1 MIAGPICPALTVVR
15 FRLAAATLALL
26 IAGAVSLHATS
37 MVRVSDNGRYL
48 IDSQGKP
55 FLWQGDTEWELTH
68 FLTADD
74 AAALLHARK
83 HQGFTVIQVMAT
95 GVFPEW
101 NLQQKVRAPADLRA
115 WLDGDPLTPDEV
127 FFARM
132 DRIVAAAE
140 KEGLLLVIGVYH
152 AKDVEAGRVTLANVG
167 PWSRWLAAR
176 YKKASNI
183 AWSMYPHA
191 EHASFAMIRESVR
204 GLQEGDGGAH
214 LITMHPDPSPTSSSF
229 MHGEPWLS
237 FNTYQTWT
245 SDRRNFTMGEADY
258 ARTPAKPVVDG
269 EARYEAE
276 DGTTALEV
284 RRGAWWA
291 WMAGGFYSYGHRDDW
306 KSPRTWREW
315 VDSPGARSMKV
326 LGDVMRG
333 RRWWRLV
340 PDQSLLPKPGENAA
354 CRSSD
359 GDWEL
364 VYVPDATA
372 GAVAVRLSGVTTNK
386 KVRVA
391 WLDPRDGATVN
402 VGEFPS
408 TATPAV
414 EPPKGWED
422 AVLSVE
428 PLR

>member
-1 MIAGPICPALTVVR
+1 MIAGPICRALTVVR
-15 FRLAAATLALL
+15 FAAAALALL

-83 HQGFTVIQVMAT
+83 KQGFTVIQVMAT

-115 WLDGDPLTPDEV
+115 WLDGDPLAPNEV

-132 DRIVAAAE
+132 DRIVAAAK
-140 KEGLLLVIGVYH
+140 KECLLLVIGVYH

-176 YKKASNI
+176 YKNA
-183 AWSMYPHA
+183 
-191 EHASFAMIRESVR
+191 
-204 GLQEGDGGAH
+204 
-214 LITMHPDPSPTSSSF
+214 
-229 MHGEPWLS
+229 
-237 FNTYQTWT
+237 
-245 SDRRNFTMGEADY
+245 
-258 ARTPAKPVVDG
+258 
-269 EARYEAE
+269 
-276 DGTTALEV
+276 
-284 RRGAWWA
+284 
-291 WMAGGFYSYGHRDDW
+291 
-306 KSPRTWREW
+306 
-315 VDSPGARSMKV
+315 
-326 LGDVMRG
+326 
-333 RRWWRLV
+333 LV

-386 KVRVA
+386 NVRVA

-402 VGEFPS
+402 AGEFPS
-408 TATPAV
+408 TATPSV

-422 AVLSVE
+422 ALLIVE